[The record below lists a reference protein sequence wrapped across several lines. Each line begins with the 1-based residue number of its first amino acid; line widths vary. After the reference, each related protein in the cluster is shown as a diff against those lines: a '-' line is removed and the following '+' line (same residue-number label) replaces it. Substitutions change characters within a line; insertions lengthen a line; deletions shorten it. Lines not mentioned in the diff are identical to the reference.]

1 MVYCIHQLELEVA
14 FDPRLERLVFLSFY
28 TWHSSSLWT
37 TDTIVFTK
45 LNQPPVSINRP
56 HPLNVFELQKPLG
69 GLDSKLTVIC
79 IVSFIFISSFIYFIG
94 SGIPAN

>member
-1 MVYCIHQLELEVA
+1 M
-14 FDPRLERLVFLSFY
+14 
-28 TWHSSSLWT
+28 
-37 TDTIVFTK
+37 VFTK

-69 GLDSKLTVIC
+69 GLDSKLTVIF
-79 IVSFIFISSFIYFIG
+79 IVSFIFISSFIYFIR